1 MSEPTSQLSQLSHA
15 SQGVP
20 AASGHAGPE
29 YRTFIAVW
37 GVLVALTALLVLVSR
52 SGQNA
57 AVWGLLLITPVKAAL
72 VFYFF
77 MHLRYEG
84 LLLKTVIGVALVT
97 LIIFFALLFSDIAF
111 R

>member
-1 MSEPTSQLSQLSHA
+1 VSHA
-15 SQGVP
+15 DP

-57 AVWGLLLITPVKAAL
+57 AVWGLVLITPVKAAL

>member
-1 MSEPTSQLSQLSHA
+1 MSEPQMELEAHDHPGY
-15 SQGVP
+15 GVF
-20 AASGHAGPE
+20 
-29 YRTFIAVW
+29 FIVWAV
-37 GVLVALTALLVLVSR
+37 LLVLTTLLVLLSR
-52 SGQNA
+52 TGQDA
-57 AVWGLLLITPVKAAL
+57 AVWGLMIITPLKAAL

-97 LIIFFALLFSDIAF
+97 LIIFFALLFSDVAF